1 MSRILPLKT
10 WFQDVNLSY
19 LHYSRL
25 LEECR
30 DPHAAKWISED
41 FLNMGNNLLDYHG
54 SGARFIEDFGGCW
67 DAPLIAMTQQP
78 RDRIIV
84 SCKRR
89 GRGHGGW
96 SKNNPY
102 LEERWVEMVID
113 IDPSNLASRILQV
126 REQIAEEWQTDLDI
140 LSAANDQILDSFF
153 ETTRKRRETD
163 HNRVGEA
170 IDSPINVFER
180 TAANLLNDNSRF
192 AAALSSPFRR
202 SNFDL
207 LYNLC
212 TQAAIH
218 RILRDKQTDKGAKDA
233 CFVFLRDFYTAR
245 AEEFFDGDLQF
256 GRADDFLDELLQT
269 SPSLTNIGLVDP
281 VGVAESIILMRKQVS
296 RDWKVLMVQVPSDH
310 TGIRQAL
317 FSNQIKG
324 DSADDNIDTTG
335 FQ

>member
-1 MSRILPLKT
+1 MS
-10 WFQDVNLSY
+10 NLS
-19 LHYSRL
+19 LLSYSRL

-30 DPHAAKWISED
+30 DPHSAKWISED
-41 FLNMGNNLLDYHG
+41 FLNTGNLLDYHG
-54 SGARFIEDFGGCW
+54 SGARFIEDFGGRW
-67 DAPLIAMTQQP
+67 DAPLVAMTEQP

-84 SCKRR
+84 SSKRR

-102 LEERWVEMVID
+102 LEERWVEMAID

-126 REQIAEEWQTDLDI
+126 REQIAVEWQKDLDI
-140 LSAANDQILDSFF
+140 LSAANDQIINSFY
-153 ETTRKRRETD
+153 ETTRERRETD
-163 HNRVGEA
+163 SNRLGEA
-170 IDSPINVFER
+170 VDCQINVFER
-180 TAANLLNDNSRF
+180 TAGNMMNENSRF
-192 AAALSSPFRR
+192 AVAISSPFRR

-218 RILRDKQTDKGAKDA
+218 RILRDKQTNEGAKDA
-233 CFVFLRDFYTAR
+233 SFLFLRDFYTAR

-256 GRADDFLDELLQT
+256 GRADDFMDELLQT

-281 VGVAESIILMRKQVS
+281 VGVAESIILMRKEVA
-296 RDWKVLMVQVPSDH
+296 RDWKVLMIQVPSDH

-324 DSADDNIDTTG
+324 NPAEHDDIDITG